1 MSLET
6 VRLFNFFFLLNLS
19 VCSFSQVQRITGMQA
34 VRNINIHSMKCSRP
48 SWNVPQM
55 TLVDSD
61 AYIIMIVY
69 LVCDMHIV
77 AQHNKKKKGKTV
89 HLQCPSKSC
98 YNFSDLG

>member
-1 MSLET
+1 
-6 VRLFNFFFLLNLS
+6 
-19 VCSFSQVQRITGMQA
+19 
-34 VRNINIHSMKCSRP
+34 
-48 SWNVPQM
+48 M

-69 LVCDMHIV
+69 FVCDMHIV
-77 AQHNKKKKGKTV
+77 AQHNKKKGKNS